1 MHSQNCSFRSASTT
15 AAVGMNITDE
25 NGWQWLMVRLDFD
38 GKGHEELTT
47 YTPNFVRQLLSAGQK
62 KSREGLAEYS
72 SDS

>member
-1 MHSQNCSFRSASTT
+1 
-15 AAVGMNITDE
+15 MNITDE